1 MTRPPKSSL
10 GAHIITL
17 VSGCAPLPMADSF
30 WSTLCKGN
38 PHNEII

>member
-17 VSGCAPLPMADSF
+17 MSGSAPLLMADSLL
-30 WSTLCKGN
+30 STLRKGN

>member
-17 VSGCAPLPMADSF
+17 ASGYAALSMADSF
-30 WSTLCKGN
+30 LSILWKGN

>member
-17 VSGCAPLPMADSF
+17 ASVGAPLLVADSF
-30 WSTLCKGN
+30 LSIL
-38 PHNEII
+38 

>member
-17 VSGCAPLPMADSF
+17 MSVGAPLLVADSF
-30 WSTLCKGN
+30 LSIL
-38 PHNEII
+38 